1 MRLRCVIWDAYG
13 QSVRSKEV
21 FLTYKD
27 ASEEPETTE
36 KDPAEDPA
44 SGESRS
50 VGDVD
55 NDGSITPKDV
65 TLLRRYLA
73 GGWNVEVKAD
83 TADVDKDGSVT
94 PKDVTMLRRYLAGG
108 WGVKLG

>member
-1 MRLRCVIWDAYG
+1 M
-13 QSVRSKEV
+13 
-21 FLTYKD
+21 
-27 ASEEPETTE
+27 
-36 KDPAEDPA
+36 
-44 SGESRS
+44 
-50 VGDVD
+50 
-55 NDGSITPKDV
+55 

-83 TADVDKDGSVT
+83 TADVDKDGSVI